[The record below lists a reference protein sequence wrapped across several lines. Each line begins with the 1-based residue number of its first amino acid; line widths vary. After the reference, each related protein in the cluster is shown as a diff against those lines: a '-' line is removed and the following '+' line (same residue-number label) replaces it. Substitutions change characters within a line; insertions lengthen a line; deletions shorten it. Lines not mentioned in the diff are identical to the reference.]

1 MKGETEMATKAKN
14 MSTEKTVKGSELIEY
29 IKTLIKKGNVRRL
42 VIKKPSG
49 KKVLE
54 VPLSAGIGVSGLL
67 LIIAPVLVAISSV
80 AALVAEFKIEI
91 THADEED
98 E

>member
-1 MKGETEMATKAKN
+1 MKGETEMPTKTKN
-14 MSTEKTVKGSELIEY
+14 YSAEKTVKGSELIGY
-29 IKTLIKKGNVRRL
+29 IKTLIKKGNVRHL
-42 VIKKPSG
+42 IIKKPSG

-54 VPLSAGIGVSGLL
+54 VPLSAGVGVSGVL

-91 THADEED
+91 THADEEN

>member
-1 MKGETEMATKAKN
+1 MKGETEMVTKAKN

-54 VPLSAGIGVSGLL
+54 VPLSAGVGVSGVL

-91 THADEED
+91 THADEEN